1 MDLTDKQ
8 WAVLENYLG
17 MVHLACAQI
26 LLPAFMRCPLGLKQ
40 RAEYLG
46 PASFEVAVSL
56 ESALQH
62 ILDSLLRFRPSQRGL
77 KRSDSGEEPVGGRQR
92 DMVDEIL
99 RGGEGTPV
107 EGGDPARERVDEAVQ
122 FGVWKCPVDVSVSF
136 RGIAVEIVR
145 AENDFER
152 PTAPDQMW
160 KTFRTAAA
168 GMHSH
173 PDFGLAESRVLARR
187 EAHVAGEDELAA
199 HAPDTASDL
208 RDADHRGLGET
219 HERIH
224 QDREARSPDSSH
236 DVPYLAGQ
244 IKVGKVKL
252 GVRAFEYDDP
262 QARAGVH
269 SRDQIL

>member
-1 MDLTDKQ
+1 MDLADKQ
-8 WAVLENYLG
+8 WAVLESYLG

-62 ILDSLLRFRPSQRGL
+62 ILDSLLRFRPSQRGV
-77 KRSDSGEEPVGGRQR
+77 KRSDGGEEPVGGRQR

-99 RGGEGTPV
+99 RGGDGTPV
-107 EGGDPARERVDEAVQ
+107 EGGDPPGERVAEAVQ

-136 RGIAVEIVR
+136 RGLAVEIVR

-152 PTAPDQMW
+152 AAAAYQMW
-160 KTFRTAAA
+160 KAFRTTAA
-168 GMHSH
+168 GMQSH
-173 PDFGLAESRVLARR
+173 PDLGLAQSCVLARS
-187 EAHVAGEDELAA
+187 EAHVAGENELAA
-199 HAPDTASDL
+199 HAPNTASDL
-208 RDADHRGLGET
+208 GDADHRGLGET

-224 QDREARSPDSSH
+224 EDREARSPDSSH

-262 QARAGVH
+262 QTRAGVH
-269 SRDQIL
+269 SREQIL